1 VTPAWTRLTWTTPS
15 ASIITVAELK
25 SHLRVDFDDD
35 DDLMSDLVV
44 AAQAHIE
51 GPEGIGL
58 ALAPSTW
65 RLSLDGFPSDQV
77 IAIPLGPVTAVTGIT
92 YLDASGAHQ
101 TLDLANVRID
111 LDGRPARIT
120 PALDKAWPETA
131 DLVGAVKVTFT
142 AGPASPDPALKRAVL
157 MLAAHWYAHPS
168 ATAPGQVPEIPL
180 GVAAILARKGAL
192 LIG

>member
-1 VTPAWTRLTWTTPS
+1 MTPAWTRLTWTTPS
-15 ASIITVAELK
+15 ASIISVAELK

-44 AAQAHIE
+44 SAQAYVE

-58 ALAPSTW
+58 VLAPSTW
-65 RLSLDGFPSDQV
+65 RLNLDGFPADQV
-77 IAIPLGPVTAVTGIT
+77 IAIPLGPVTAVSGIS
-92 YLDASGAHQ
+92 YVDPAGATQ

-120 PALDKAWPETA
+120 PALNKDWPDTA

-157 MLAAHWYAHPS
+157 MLAAHWYANPS

-180 GVAAILARKGAL
+180 GVAAILARKSPY

>member
-1 VTPAWTRLTWTTPS
+1 MTPAWTRLTWTTPS
-15 ASIITVAELK
+15 ATIVTIAELK

-58 ALAPSTW
+58 ALAPSAW
-65 RLSLDGFPSDQV
+65 RLSLDAFPADRV
-77 IAIPLGPVTAVTGIT
+77 ISIPLKPVTAVTEVT
-92 YLDASGAHQ
+92 YLDKAGATQ
-101 TLDLANVRID
+101 ALALADLRID
-111 LDGRPARIT
+111 LDARPARIT
-120 PALDKAWPETA
+120 PALDKDWPETA
-131 DLVGAVKVTFT
+131 DLVGAVKVAFT
-142 AGPASPDPALKRAVL
+142 AGPEIPDPALKRAVL
-157 MLAAHWYAHPS
+157 MLAAHWYANPS

-180 GVAAILARKGAL
+180 GVAAILARKAAH

>member
-1 VTPAWTRLTWTTPS
+1 VTPAWTRLTWTTPPS
-15 ASIITVAELK
+15 PIVTVAELK

-44 AAQAHIE
+44 SAQAYVE

-58 ALAPSTW
+58 VLAPSTW
-65 RLSLDGFPSDQV
+65 RLNLDGFPADQV
-77 IAIPLGPVTAVTGIT
+77 IAIPLGPVTAVSGIS
-92 YLDASGAHQ
+92 YVDPAGATQ
-101 TLDLANVRID
+101 ALDLANVRVD
-111 LDGRPARIT
+111 LDARPARIT
-120 PALDKAWPETA
+120 PALTKSWPDAAAVT
-131 DLVGAVKVTFT
+131 GAVKVTFT
-142 AGPASPDPALKRAVL
+142 AGPPSPDPALKRAVL
-157 MLAAHWYAHPS
+157 MLAAHWYANPS

>member
-1 VTPAWTRLTWTTPS
+1 MTPAWTRLTWTTPS

-35 DDLMSDLVV
+35 DDLISDLVV
-44 AAQAHIE
+44 AAQGHIE

-65 RLSLDGFPSDQV
+65 RLSLDHFPADQV
-77 IAIPLGPVTAVTGIT
+77 ISIPLGPVTAVTGIT
-92 YLDASGAHQ
+92 YLDTAGA
-101 TLDLANVRID
+101 TRID

-120 PALDKAWPETA
+120 PALTKDWPATA

-142 AGPASPDPALKRAVL
+142 AGPATPDPGLKRAVL
-157 MLAAHWYAHPS
+157 MLAAHWYANPS

-180 GVAAILARKGAL
+180 GVAAILARKSPY

>member
-1 VTPAWTRLTWTTPS
+1 MTPAWTRLTWTTPS

-35 DDLMSDLVV
+35 DDLISDLVV

-92 YLDASGAHQ
+92 YLDTAGATQ
-101 TLDLANVRID
+101 TLSLADVRID
-111 LDGRPARIT
+111 LDARPARIT
-120 PALDKAWPETA
+120 PALTKDWPATA
-131 DLVGAVKVTFT
+131 DLVGAVKITFT
-142 AGPASPDPALKRAVL
+142 AGPATPDPGLKRAVL
-157 MLAAHWYAHPS
+157 MLAAHWYANPS

-180 GVAAILARKGAL
+180 GVAAILARKSPY

>member
-1 VTPAWTRLTWTTPS
+1 MTPAWTRLTWTTPS
-15 ASIITVAELK
+15 ASIISVAELK

-65 RLSLDGFPSDQV
+65 SLSLDGFPADQV

-92 YLDASGAHQ
+92 YLDTAGATQ

-120 PALDKAWPETA
+120 PALNKDWPDTA

-157 MLAAHWYAHPS
+157 MLAAHWYANPS

>member
-1 VTPAWTRLTWTTPS
+1 MTPAWTRIAWLTPS
-15 ASIITVAELK
+15 AAIVTVAELK

-44 AAQAHIE
+44 SAQAYVE

-65 RLSLDGFPSDQV
+65 RLNLDGFPADQV
-77 IAIPLGPVTAVTGIT
+77 IAIPLGPVTAVTGIS
-92 YLDASGAHQ
+92 YVDQAGATQ
-101 TLDLANVRID
+101 ALDLADVRVD
-111 LDGRPARIT
+111 LDARPARIT
-120 PALDKAWPETA
+120 PALNKSWPDAAAVT
-131 DLVGAVKVTFT
+131 GAVKVTFT

-157 MLAAHWYAHPS
+157 MLAAHWYANPS

-180 GVAAILARKGAL
+180 GVAAILARKAAH